1 MCGIFALLYQNM
13 DIFDVSLNN
22 SFMLGKKRGPE
33 FSTFTNINDTTIL
46 FGFHRLAINGLDTIS
61 NQPITKHKTHL
72 ICNGEI
78 YNYKQLIQQQRMQTT
93 THSD

>member
-33 FSTFTNINDTTIL
+33 FSTFTKINDTKKHFQNSSFLDHRQLIL
-46 FGFHRLAINGLDTIS
+46 IQWKSKITAYGQKYAI
-61 NQPITKHKTHL
+61 L
-72 ICNGEI
+72 ICANC
-78 YNYKQLIQQQRMQTT
+78 
-93 THSD
+93 

>member
-33 FSTFTNINDTTIL
+33 FSTFTKINDTTIL

-61 NQPITKHKTHL
+61 NQIFDE
-72 ICNGEI
+72 N
-78 YNYKQLIQQQRMQTT
+78 NYAMPKFQKPWNSDSSQQTQSQQ
-93 THSD
+93 